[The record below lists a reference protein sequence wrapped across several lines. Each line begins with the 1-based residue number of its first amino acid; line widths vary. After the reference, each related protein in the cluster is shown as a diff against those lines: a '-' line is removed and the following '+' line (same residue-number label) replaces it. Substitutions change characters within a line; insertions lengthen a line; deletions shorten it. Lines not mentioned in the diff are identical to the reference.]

1 MNPAFFIAFAIFKP
15 KSVSYVKVDYS
26 ITKMMLNLV
35 PSKADVNMWVWVLF
49 IAVVILFLA
58 LDLGVFHKK
67 EHVIKSKEAS
77 IWTAIWVTVALSFS
91 GVIYWLFSSGL
102 VENPTDLTPSH
113 AVLKYIT
120 GYLIELS
127 LSIDNVFVIAV
138 IFQAFKIPPMY
149 QHRVLFWGI
158 LGAILFRGFMI
169 LFGVALIT
177 KFDWIIYVFGVFLLY
192 TAFKMLKTHDSDFN
206 PQKSWVFK
214 QIKKIYPITGV
225 IKDNHFFIKRGGI
238 SAATPLFVALVII
251 ELTDVLFALDSIP
264 AILAITA
271 DPFIVFSSNI
281 LAILGLRSMYFL
293 ISRMLQKFRFIHY
306 SLVVIL
312 AFVGLKMLF
321 SHQIELPEWI
331 SLTVISVSLVTGI
344 VSSLVIPE
352 HKDND

>member
-1 MNPAFFIAFAIFKP
+1 
-15 KSVSYVKVDYS
+15 
-26 ITKMMLNLV
+26 
-35 PSKADVNMWVWVLF
+35 MWVWVLF
-49 IAVVILFLA
+49 IALITIFLT
-58 LDLGVFHKK
+58 LDLGIFHKND
-67 EHVIKSKEAS
+67 HVIKTKEAG

-91 GVIYWLFSSGL
+91 GVIYWLFSTGL
-102 VENPTDLTPSH
+102 VENPTGLTPNN

-138 IFQAFKIPPMY
+138 IFSAFKVPALY

-158 LGAILFRGFMI
+158 LGAIVFRGLMI

-192 TAFKMLKTHDSDFN
+192 TAFKMLKGNDHEFEPKNSF
-206 PQKSWVFK
+206 VFR
-214 QIKKIYPITGV
+214 QIKKVYPITSSMHGH
-225 IKDNHFFIKRGGI
+225 DFFIKRMGVT
-238 SAATPLFVALVII
+238 AATPLFVALVMI

-293 ISRMLQKFRFIHY
+293 ISRMLEKFRFINY
-306 SLVVIL
+306 SLVIIL

-321 SHQIELPEWI
+321 SHHQELPEWL
-331 SLTVISVSLVTGI
+331 SLTGIAVALLGGVVASLI
-344 VSSLVIPE
+344 IPE
-352 HKDND
+352 KVTNQSEE